1 MIRRKPKESQRD
13 DQKLIVQNKPLSP
26 LAEQFRMIVENIE
39 LMSIDKKI
47 KSLLITSADPSS
59 GKSIIS
65 SNLAVAFAQKG
76 KKTLL
81 IDADLRKPTIHKY
94 FRNGVSLGLMG
105 LMKKESTVEGAIFES
120 DSPNLYILQAGII
133 PANPT
138 SILASERLKEVFA
151 ELEELFDQI
160 IVDTPPILAVADAQ
174 ILSGMT
180 DASVLVI
187 RNDYTVT
194 ERARKA
200 STRLEQSSKLFLGA
214 VFNNQKQKQD
224 HYYYQEK
231 E

>member
-94 FRNGVSLGLMG
+94 FRNEVSLGLMG
-105 LMKKESTVEGAIFES
+105 LMKKESTIEGAIFES

-138 SILASERLKEVFA
+138 AILASERLKEVFA
-151 ELEELFDQI
+151 ELEELFDHI

-200 STRLEQSSKLFLGA
+200 STRLEQSSNLFLGA